1 MDYKLP
7 YGRQPIME
15 DNFQHMT
22 TYYRRQPSLED
33 DLQWK
38 KTSDKTDMAAI
49 WQQEQ
54 SDGQTANHEDQ
65 LVAAIQPVDLSNSL
79 VE

>member
-1 MDYKLP
+1 MDHNLP

-15 DNFQHMT
+15 HNFQHMT
-22 TYYRRQPSLED
+22 TYYRRQPLLED

-54 SDGQTANHEDQ
+54 SDG
-65 LVAAIQPVDLSNSL
+65 
-79 VE
+79 